1 MHRSRIQIAMVAIA
15 FVAAAGVV
23 RTQGQKPLTIY
34 SIDVEGGQSTLFVSP
49 SGESML
55 VDAGLPGARDA
66 DRIAAAAKSA
76 GLTQIDYLVV
86 THYDADHVGGVKDVG
101 ERIPIKAFVD
111 HGPRIP
117 GEAFGAAQR
126 GAAPAGGPAPAPA
139 APGAAAGG
147 APPAAGGRGSAFSN
161 ERIDAAYAEARAKGR
176 HLEVKVGD
184 KVPIKGLDVRIVSG
198 QGDVL
203 TKPLPGAGAPNPL
216 CQSYTPKE
224 VDKTENVRSVGMV
237 ISYGRFRMLDLG
249 DLTWT
254 KEHDLVCPNNLL
266 GTIDVYLTTHH
277 GLAIS
282 GPQVLV
288 HAIHPR
294 VALMNN
300 GPRKGGSRETWTT
313 LKSAPGI
320 EDIWQLHYSVP
331 RPPNPSF
338 HESVETGGP
347 EYNAPENFIANLD
360 EAAAHAPAYAIKV
373 AAQQDGSFVITN
385 LRNGFSKDYKSKA
398 R

>member
-1 MHRSRIQIAMVAIA
+1 VIAAVVVAL
-15 FVAAAGVV
+15 AATAGVV
-23 RTQGQKPLTIY
+23 RSQAQKPLTIY
-34 SIDVEGGQSTLFVSP
+34 SIDVEGGQATLFVSP

-66 DRIAAAAKSA
+66 DRIAATAKSA
-76 GLTQIDYLVV
+76 GLTQIDYMVV
-86 THYDADHVGGVKDVG
+86 THFDADHVGGVKDVG

-117 GEAFGAAQR
+117 GEAFGAPQR
-126 GAAPAGGPAPAPA
+126 GAAAGAGTGAAAPVATPPAPAAAGGAAPAG
-139 APGAAAGG
+139 
-147 APPAAGGRGSAFSN
+147 GGRGSAFSN

-176 HLEVKVGD
+176 HIELKVGD
-184 KVPIKGLDVRIVSG
+184 KVPIKGFDVQVITA

-203 TKPLPGAGAPNPL
+203 SKPLPGAGAPNPL

-224 VDKTENVRSVGMV
+224 VDKTENVRSLGMV

-254 KEHDLVCPNNLL
+254 KEHDLVCPNNLI
-266 GTIDVYLTTHH
+266 GTVDLYLTTHH

-282 GPQVLV
+282 GPPVIVQG
-288 HAIHPR
+288 IRPR

-313 LKSAPGI
+313 LKGSPGL

-331 RPPNPSF
+331 RQPNPSF
-338 HESVETGGP
+338 HESAETGGP
-347 EYNAPENFIANLD
+347 DFNAPENFIANLD
-360 EAAAHAPAYAIKV
+360 EAAAHAPAYSIKV
-373 AAQQDGSFVITN
+373 TAQQDGSFAMTN
-385 LRNGFSKDYKSKA
+385 LRNNFSKDYQAKA

>member
-1 MHRSRIQIAMVAIA
+1 MHQARNLIIAVA
-15 FVAAAGVV
+15 VALAATAAVV
-23 RTQGQKPLTIY
+23 RSQAKALTIY

-66 DRIAAAAKSA
+66 DRIAAAVKGA
-76 GLTQIDYLVV
+76 GLSQIDYLVV
-86 THYDADHVGGVKDVG
+86 THFDADHVGGVKDVG
-101 ERIPIKAFVD
+101 ERVPIKAFVD

-117 GEAFGAAQR
+117 GEAFGAPQR
-126 GAAPAGGPAPAPA
+126 GAAPAPAPTPAP
-139 APGAAAGG
+139 AAGG
-147 APPAAGGRGSAFSN
+147 APAAPAGGGRGSAFSN

-176 HLEVKVGD
+176 HIEVKVGD
-184 KVPIKGLDVRIVSG
+184 KVPIKGIDVQIVSA

-203 TKPLPGAGAPNPL
+203 TKPLSGAGAANPL

-266 GTIDVYLTTHH
+266 GTIDLYLTTHH

-282 GPQVLV
+282 GPPVLV
-288 HAIHPR
+288 HAIRPR

-320 EDIWQLHYSVP
+320 EDLWQLHFSVP
-331 RPPNPSF
+331 RQPNPSF
-338 HESVETGGP
+338 HESAETGGP

-360 EAAAHAPAYAIKV
+360 ETAAHTPAYAIKV
-373 AAQQDGSFVITN
+373 AAQQDGSFAITN
-385 LRNGFSKDYKSKA
+385 QRNGFSKDYKPRS